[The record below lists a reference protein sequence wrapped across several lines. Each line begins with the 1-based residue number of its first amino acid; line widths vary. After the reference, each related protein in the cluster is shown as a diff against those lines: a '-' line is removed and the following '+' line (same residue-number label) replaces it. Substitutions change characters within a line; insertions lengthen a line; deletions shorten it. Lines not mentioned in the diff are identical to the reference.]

1 MYDIY
6 KYRGEH
12 FTPSST
18 MLLDMI
24 KRAEAKAD
32 ADIKRMREEHFE
44 RAVAINARK
53 IREEREY
60 NCRRY
65 VNVGDKP

>member
-1 MYDIY
+1 MNRFDVP
-6 KYRGEH
+6 H

-24 KRAEAKAD
+24 RRAEAKCD

-53 IREEREY
+53 IREEREH
-60 NCRRY
+60 NQRRY
-65 VNVGDKP
+65 VYAGDRP